1 MIKTTAMLLEE
12 LHEYKAPQNKILNMV
27 KHQALFP
34 VIRGLY
40 ETDKNVSG
48 YLLASSIYN
57 PSYLSLDFALSF
69 YGLIPETVYTFT
81 SVTFKKNKKKTYKTS
96 FGTYTYRDIPELA
109 YPVGITIRY
118 EGTYSFLIA
127 DQEKALCDKL
137 YTLKPVTNIKD
148 LEYVLFNN
156 LRIEEDTFYSLDTE
170 KLKAYAN
177 LYQSTT
183 LDTLTKL
190 LKRSQQ

>member
-1 MIKTTAMLLEE
+1 
-12 LHEYKAPQNKILNMV
+12 
-27 KHQALFP
+27 FP

-190 LKRSQQ
+190 LKRSPQ